1 MVEARRALLFVLAL
15 VSLTGC
21 AAVFR
26 GSTAKVSF
34 ETDPTDAEV
43 EVAGKP
49 RGAQPEGVEIERKAT
64 TTIVV
69 RKPGFHDYRTVVKK
83 KVNGAWLTLDIV
95 DCIVTLCIPLIVDAT
110 TGAWWDLPEKQVV
123 RLAMVS
129 PTPPTPTVAQA
140 PTGPTPA
147 PSVVVTPAPSAGT
160 QMSES
165 ERKAAARAAFLEGVA
180 LQNEQK
186 DCLAALS
193 RFEAAQK
200 LWDAP
205 THRLHIAQCQS
216 QTGRLI
222 EAQENYETL
231 ARMSLAP
238 GSPDAFKHAQESAKK
253 ELPALKARVPTLRIQ
268 VTPAAQ
274 TIAGLVV
281 QVNGTQMPVEL
292 LGIAR
297 PINPGRYRIKCS
309 APGWRQVTPT
319 EDVRVDE
326 SGNKTADVTMTR

>member
-1 MVEARRALLFVLAL
+1 MTVLAL

-34 ETDPTDAEV
+34 ETDPNDAEV
-43 EVAGKP
+43 EIAGKP
-49 RGAQPEGVEIERKAT
+49 RGPQPANVEIERKAT
-64 TTIVV
+64 TTIIV
-69 RKPGFHDYRTVVKK
+69 RKAGFQDYRTVVKK
-83 KVNGAWLTLDIV
+83 KVNGGWLTLDIV

-110 TGAWWDLPEKQVV
+110 SGAWWDLPEKQVV
-123 RLAMVS
+123 RLVAA
-129 PTPPTPTVAQA
+129 PNPPPPPVAQEPLP

-147 PSVVVTPAPSAGT
+147 PSVVVTPGPSPGI

-165 ERKAAARAAFLEGVA
+165 ERKAAARAAFLEGIA

-186 DCLAALS
+186 DCAAALK

-200 LWDAP
+200 LFDAP
-205 THRLHIAQCQS
+205 THVLHIAQCQS

-222 EAQENYETL
+222 EAQENYEML
-231 ARMSLAP
+231 ARKTVPP
-238 GSPDAFKHAQESAKK
+238 GSPDAFKQAQEAAKRD
-253 ELPALKARVPTLRIQ
+253 LPALKARVPTLRIQ
-268 VTPAAQ
+268 LTPAAQ

-297 PINPGRYRIKCS
+297 PINPGRYRIKCT
-309 APGWRQVTPT
+309 APGWRQIEPA
-319 EDVRVDE
+319 EDVKVDE
-326 SGNKTADVTMTR
+326 SVNKTADVKLTR